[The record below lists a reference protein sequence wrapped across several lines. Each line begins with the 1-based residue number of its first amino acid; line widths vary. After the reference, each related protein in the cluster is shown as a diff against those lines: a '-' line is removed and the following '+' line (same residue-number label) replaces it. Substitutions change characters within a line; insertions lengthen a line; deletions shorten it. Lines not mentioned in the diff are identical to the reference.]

1 MEEMVMAERLDPRT
15 DEGDGSTAPGR
26 EEPTI
31 DWAAIEQ
38 EPEFQE
44 LVRARRSFVI
54 PGTIFFLTWY
64 MGFIVL
70 CAVAPDFMGERVYE
84 GLTVGYVLALSQ
96 FLMVLVLGLM
106 YLRKAENEFDP
117 LAEKAIERYAGEHPE
132 MAADRRE
139 RLGEPVAAD
148 REGVR

>member
-1 MEEMVMAERLDPRT
+1 MAERLDPQT
-15 DEGDGSTAPGR
+15 DEGDGSTAAGR
-26 EEPTI
+26 GEPKI

-44 LVRARRSFVI
+44 LVRTRRSFVI
-54 PGTIFFLTWY
+54 PGTIFFLCWY

-70 CAVAPDFMGERVYE
+70 CALAPDFMGERVYE
-84 GLTVGYVLALSQ
+84 GLTVGYVLALTQ

-106 YLRKAENEFDP
+106 YLRKSEQEFDP
-117 LAEKAIERYAGEHPE
+117 LAEKAIERYVDEHPE
-132 MAADRRE
+132 AAADTRE
-139 RLGEPVAAD
+139 RFDEPVAAD